1 MAEILIFNRP
11 STNGP
16 DVYQRGDIV
25 VVMPDGHG
33 WGGAEGLPDF
43 VRGRLSGDGL
53 DVLRNEHTVPAGERL
68 PNAVRASPRL
78 WVSYIRMQ
86 MPERINRRR
95 YHVDLDTL
103 TIDDDGYV
111 SLTLAQLE
119 DKKHAA

>member
-1 MAEILIFNRP
+1 MAELLILNRDA
-11 STNGP
+11 TP
-16 DVYQRGDIV
+16 DQRGYKRGDIV
-25 VVMPDGHG
+25 VVMDDGHQ

-68 PNAVRASPRL
+68 PKAVRASPRL

-111 SLTLAQLE
+111 SLTIDQIR